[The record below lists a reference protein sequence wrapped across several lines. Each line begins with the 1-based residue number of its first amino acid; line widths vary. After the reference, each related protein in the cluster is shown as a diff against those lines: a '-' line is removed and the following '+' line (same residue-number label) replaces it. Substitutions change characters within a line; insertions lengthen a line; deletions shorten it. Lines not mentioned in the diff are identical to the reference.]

1 MLHTSIIVELLRSQP
16 RLTFWL
22 ATLLQAVLWW
32 IVPSLIYSAPPG
44 DLPLVLAVGHE
55 FQLGSYYGPPLAFWL
70 AELTFRL
77 AGIGG
82 VYLLAQACVVA
93 TYYLVFVLARAIVGI
108 HHAVFAV
115 LLMVGILDFSAPT
128 ANFRPAVL
136 AMPLA
141 AFSLLNLWR
150 AVGERRRSS
159 WFLLA
164 LGLGLLL
171 LTTYTGVALATTIV
185 IFLVATW
192 RGRRALR
199 AADPWLACMLVVIV
213 LFPHLIWLDLG
224 GGLDRFKL
232 LPPHAGFLADFTG
245 QLVGLFIAHAG
256 LAVLVVLGSKW
267 QFSTLADEKVPV
279 FVRSFT
285 DPLGRRFVYWFAL
298 APALGVAGAAAL
310 TGEPQP
316 GMAPYLVLSGLA
328 IVVLA
333 GNSIPWHRPRLVAM
347 AWSLLLVAPPLSA
360 AAAVLVLPWLG
371 ISGVDVARPTA
382 PMGRFFAESFA
393 RSTSAPLTIIAGEP
407 RTAALVAL
415 GAPTR
420 PSLYFDA
427 APERSPWVSEAE
439 LRRRGA
445 VLVWPSPSPNV
456 QVPPDIG
463 ARFPS
468 LLAQVPRGFERAV
481 EGRLPPVLIGWGLL
495 RPDDRGQTT
504 QDRTRR

>member
-22 ATLLQAVLWW
+22 ATLAQAALWW
-32 IVPSLIYSAPPG
+32 IIPSLIYSAPPG
-44 DLPLVLAVGHE
+44 DLPIVLAVGHE

-70 AELTFRL
+70 AELVFDV

-93 TYYLVFVLARAIVGI
+93 TYCAVFALGRAIVGI

-115 LLMVGILDFSAPT
+115 LLMVGVAVFTAPT
-128 ANFRPAVL
+128 PNFGPVML
-136 AMPLA
+136 AMPLT
-141 AFSLLNLWR
+141 AFTLLQLWR
-150 AVGERRRSS
+150 AIGERRRAA

-164 LGLGLLL
+164 IALGLLL
-171 LTTYTGVALATTIV
+171 LTTYAGLALAAAIV
-185 IFLVATW
+185 VFLATTW

-199 AADPWLACMLVVIV
+199 AADPWLASMLVVIV

-224 GGLDRFKL
+224 GGIARFQWP
-232 LPPHAGFLADFTG
+232 LPPRAGFLGDFGG
-245 QLVGLFIAHAG
+245 QLVSVIVDLAGLF
-256 LAVLVVLGSKW
+256 VLVALGSKW
-267 QFSTLADEKVPV
+267 HFGSEDKVPV

-298 APALGVAGAAAL
+298 APPLAVAGAAAL
-310 TGEPQP
+310 MGEPQP
-316 GMAPYLVLSGLA
+316 AIAQYLVLSGLA

-347 AWSLLLVAPPLSA
+347 AWWLLLVAPPLSA

-371 ISGVDVARPTA
+371 VSGVEVGRPA
-382 PMGRFFAESFA
+382 AAMGRFFAESFA
-393 RSTSAPLTIIAGEP
+393 RSTGTPLTIVAGEP
-407 RTAALVAL
+407 RSAALVAL
-415 GAPTR
+415 RAPSR

-427 APERSPWVSEAE
+427 TPQRSPWISEAE
-439 LRRRGA
+439 FRRRGA
-445 VLVWPSPSPNV
+445 VLVWPSPTPNV

-463 ARFPS
+463 MRFPS
-468 LLAQVPRGFERAV
+468 LIGQVPHGFERTV
-481 EGRLPPVLIGWGLL
+481 QGRLPPLLIGWGLL
-495 RPDDRGQTT
+495 RPEDRGPTT
-504 QDRTRR
+504 DDRTRR

>member
-22 ATLLQAVLWW
+22 ATLAQAALWW
-32 IVPSLIYSAPPG
+32 IIPALIYSAPPG
-44 DLPLVLAVGHE
+44 DLPIVLAIGHE

-70 AELTFRL
+70 AEVVFRL

-82 VYLLAQACVVA
+82 VHLLAQACVVA
-93 TYYLVFVLARAIVGI
+93 TYCAVFALGRAIVGI

-115 LLMVGILDFSAPT
+115 LLMVGVSVFTAPT
-128 ANFRPAVL
+128 PNFGPVML
-136 AMPLA
+136 AMPLT
-141 AFSLLNLWR
+141 AFALLQLWR
-150 AVGERRRSS
+150 AIGERRRAA

-164 LGLGLLL
+164 PALGLLL
-171 LTTYTGVALATTIV
+171 LTTYAGLALAAAIV
-185 IFLVATW
+185 VFLVTTW

-199 AADPWLACMLVVIV
+199 TADPWIASILVVLV

-224 GGLDRFKL
+224 GGLARFEWP
-232 LPPHAGFLADFTG
+232 LPPRAGFLGDFGG
-245 QLVGLFIAHAG
+245 QLAGVLIHHAG
-256 LAVLVVLGSKW
+256 LLILVALGSKW
-267 QFSTLADEKVPV
+267 HFGSEDKVPV

-298 APALGVAGAAAL
+298 APALAVAGAAAL
-310 TGEPQP
+310 AGEPQP
-316 GMAPYLVLSGLA
+316 AIAQYLVLSGLA

-347 AWSLLLVAPPLSA
+347 AWWLLLVAPPLSA

-371 ISGVDVARPTA
+371 VSGVEVARPATA
-382 PMGRFFAESFA
+382 MGRFFAESFA
-393 RSTSAPLTIIAGEP
+393 RSTGTQLTIVAGEP

-420 PSLYFDA
+420 PSVYFDA
-427 APERSPWVSEAE
+427 TPERSPWVAETE

-445 VLVWPSPSPNV
+445 VLVWPSLTPNV
-456 QVPPDIG
+456 AVPPDVS

-468 LLAQVPRGFERAV
+468 LLAQVPHGFERTV

-495 RPDDRGQTT
+495 RPEDGRR
-504 QDRTRR
+504 RTE